1 MKRVIIVF
9 VSLLVMVCLLGCG
22 KSEAEESMF
31 VDIEIQDEPI
41 TNEAQEA
48 PEEVPNNEE
57 VPADEVTSETVAPVF
72 VYEDEMFTLHYIGTD
87 IEYSPSLIF
96 TVVNKSDQDIGFCFD
111 AIAVNGVTEY
121 PAFIVELLA
130 GTEGEYWCDVSTLDG
145 LETLTAN
152 ICITDSE
159 GYTIKECSI
168 KDVPLS

>member
-9 VSLLVMVCLLGCG
+9 VSLLVMVCLLACG
-22 KSEAEESMF
+22 KSEAEESLF
-31 VDIEIQDEPI
+31 VDIEIQDNE
-41 TNEAQEA
+41 TVVDEVQEAQEM
-48 PEEVPNNEE
+48 PVNEDL
-57 VPADEVTSETVAPVF
+57 PADEETSEIVAPVF
-72 VYEDEMFTLHYIGTD
+72 IYDDEMFTLHYIGTD
-87 IEYSPSLIF
+87 VEYSPSLIF
-96 TVVNKSDQDIGFCFD
+96 TVVNKTEQDIGFCFD

-130 GTEGEYWCDVSTLDG
+130 GTEDEYWCDVSTLEG
-145 LETLTAN
+145 LDTLTAN